1 MNMPKVSVLMPVR
14 NVQNFICQAIDSVLQ
29 QSYIDFEL
37 LVIDDGSTDRTTEY
51 IRSYK
56 DPRIRLLVR
65 EHNFIENLN
74 EGIHL
79 AHGKYIARMDGDD
92 LMHSERLLV
101 QVQRLEEMPEIT
113 VCASWMQSFGENCVS
128 RIMKTYARK
137 IEFPLLALLKQNIFY
152 HPTVM
157 MRKDFLEQHKLEYKA
172 YARAEDYKLWVDIAC
187 CGGQFFIEPQVL
199 LFYRISS
206 GQVSAQPGVRLGKK
220 IRYEIMNWL
229 ANSALVDRKE
239 TRGILE
245 RVLTDLLFLEDE
257 GLLSEQDI
265 IQLFEGVWGKINN
278 QLNQQI

>member
-1 MNMPKVSVLMPVR
+1 MPKVSVLMPVR
-14 NVQNFICQAIDSVLQ
+14 NVQDYICQAIDSVLQ
-29 QSYIDFEL
+29 QSYTDYEL
-37 LVIDDGSTDRTTEY
+37 LIIDDGSTDRTIEF
-51 IRSYK
+51 IQRYK
-56 DPRIRLLVR
+56 DSRIRLLMR
-65 EHNFIENLN
+65 KHNFIENLN
-74 EGIHL
+74 EGIRL
-79 AHGKYIARMDGDD
+79 ADGKYIARMDGDD

-113 VCASWMQSFGENCVS
+113 VCASWMQSFGENSVS
-128 RIMKTYARK
+128 RILKTYARK
-137 IEFPLLALLKQNIFY
+137 IESPILELLRQNIFY

-157 MRKDFLEQHKLEYKA
+157 MRKDFLEHHQLEYKA

-187 CGGQFFIEPQVL
+187 CGGQFYIEPQVL

-239 TRGILE
+239 TRGILK
-245 RVLTDLLFLEDE
+245 RVLTDLVFLEEED
-257 GLLSEQDI
+257 LLSEQNI